1 MIWIRI
7 TKSGGESMND
17 FLKSSNLKQDVLIVT
32 PCIHNGQ
39 YLLFKQKYEKT
50 GKAFSIIR
58 NPYDKALSA
67 YKWLVKNPQGNRRCK
82 DIFDPNISFTDF
94 TKKTHIL
101 RSKFDQVRN
110 VCVTLDHGEFGT
122 NHYQEYWVVSHLESC
137 FDSINFFIDPS
148 KVELISLEK
157 MQEFSKTLITG
168 DKKFPHKNVS
178 SSDKTLSATERSLV
192 ENIYEKDFELYERA
206 KEWKS

>member
-82 DIFDPNISFTDF
+82 DVFDPNISFTDF
-94 TKKTHIL
+94 TKKTYIL

-122 NHYQEYWVVSHLESC
+122 KHYQEYWVVSHLES
-137 FDSINFFIDPS
+137 
-148 KVELISLEK
+148 
-157 MQEFSKTLITG
+157 SKTLITG

-178 SSDKTLSATERSLV
+178 SSDKILSATERSLV